1 MRAAW
6 RIVCGRVY
14 ALGVPENPDKK
25 AVKDRSAVLSTV
37 CWVAASL
44 GVLFALNS
52 WLPAVFAGA
61 AAEGDLGLW
70 FWAFDVLASLSAQ
83 GAYLMLVLCVLVV
96 FLRRFGCG
104 IAFALSLAVLVV
116 LPHSEKR
123 LSRAADT
130 SSEVR
135 VLVYNSHTYSD
146 HVDEK
151 HALLTEA
158 DVDVA
163 VVLETSTG
171 MMDSLIRGEGFRVSH
186 PYGWL
191 PNSKW
196 SGCPAVMSRYPVEP
210 AGSGLSGRLRVVRRD
225 LWDHICRLEIVHAP
239 GGSFALIQAHA
250 RSPRS
255 ASRWSAGL
263 DQLLEFADI
272 VRRVEELTG
281 LPVVV
286 AGDFNSPPTGVRA
299 RAFAIR
305 SGLRRAKPATKLGGT
320 FPAVAPVLLGL
331 AIDGV
336 YASPG
341 VRVTSWEVVGSAGS
355 DHRGVVV
362 GLDFGETMRQSSSLP

>member
-1 MRAAW
+1 M
-6 RIVCGRVY
+6 
-14 ALGVPENPDKK
+14 N
-25 AVKDRSAVLSTV
+25 T
-37 CWVAASL
+37 
-44 GVLFALNS
+44 
-52 WLPAVFAGA
+52 WLPVLFAGA
-61 AAEGDLGLW
+61 AAEGELGRW
-70 FWAFDVLASLSAQ
+70 FWAFDLLASLSAQ
-83 GAYLMLVLCVLVV
+83 GAYAILVLCLLAVC
-96 FLRRFGCG
+96 LRRFACG
-104 IAFALSLAVLVV
+104 VVFALSLAALVA
-116 LPHSEKR
+116 LPLSEQR
-123 LSRAADT
+123 LIWAGSG
-130 SSEVR
+130 SVEVR

-151 HALLTEA
+151 HALLTES
-158 DVDVA
+158 DVDIA

-171 MMDSLIRGEGFRVSH
+171 MMNSLIKGEGFRKSH
-186 PYGWL
+186 PHGWL

-196 SGCPAVMSRYPVEP
+196 SGCPAVMSRHPVEP
-210 AGSGLSGRLRVVRRD
+210 GGSVLSDRLRAVRRD

-305 SGLRRAKPATKLGGT
+305 SGLRRAKPATKLGGS
-320 FPAVAPVLLGL
+320 FPSSAPAFSGL

-362 GLDFGETMRQSSSLP
+362 GLDLGGAEGQSSSLP